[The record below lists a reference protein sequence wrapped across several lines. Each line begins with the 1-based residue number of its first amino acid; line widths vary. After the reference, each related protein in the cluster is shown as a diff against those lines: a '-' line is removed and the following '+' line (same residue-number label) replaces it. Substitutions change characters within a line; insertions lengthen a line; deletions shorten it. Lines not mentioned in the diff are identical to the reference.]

1 MAVNRACYCTRQDV
15 MSAPDIKQVQDY
27 TRHVDSAIEAAA
39 GEVDKLCNRRFWNG
53 VETLKYDWPNYQ
65 RAVPWRIWFDA
76 GELADVTALPPVV
89 TTGGTSIPD
98 SAIFFGPWNYAPP
111 FTYMELD
118 RSQSFSYGVGSTPQQ
133 DVKVTGLRGYWNQA
147 EPGGALAAA
156 LSDTTST
163 AVTVT
168 DSYTVGVGDVII
180 VGTESMQVRDM
191 AWAAT
196 GLTLSS
202 GGTADSAADVVLTL
216 SGAGI
221 VAGEVIQVDAEWMLA
236 VSVAGSVVVVE
247 RGYNGSVIA
256 THSAAAAVYAQRQL
270 TVARGFGG
278 STAAAHLSNAAVTVQ
293 LIPAD
298 AHELAIAEALNIV
311 FQKTAAYAR
320 TIGEN
325 GAVPVPGGGLQDLRD
340 KVYNSLG
347 RKARQRVV

>member
-1 MAVNRACYCTRQDV
+1 
-15 MSAPDIKQVQDY
+15 
-27 TRHVDSAIEAAA
+27 
-39 GEVDKLCNRRFWNG
+39 
-53 VETLKYDWPNYQ
+53 
-65 RAVPWRIWFDA
+65 
-76 GELADVTALPPVV
+76 
-89 TTGGTSIPD
+89 
-98 SAIFFGPWNYAPP
+98 
-111 FTYMELD
+111 
-118 RSQSFSYGVGSTPQQ
+118 
-133 DVKVTGLRGYWNQA
+133 
-147 EPGGALAAA
+147 
-156 LSDTTST
+156 
-163 AVTVT
+163 
-168 DSYTVGVGDVII
+168 
-180 VGTESMQVRDM
+180 
-191 AWAAT
+191 
-196 GLTLSS
+196 
-202 GGTADSAADVVLTL
+202 VLTL

-236 VSVAGSVVVVE
+236 VSVAGSTVVVE

-256 THSAAAAVYAQRQL
+256 THSASTTVYAQRQL